1 MSKIDKNNNNDKNNK
16 NNKGTFD
23 ISRRD
28 FLRLTGMGV
37 LAGAATALPVGKASA
52 ATEKTKSS
60 HGSRARNTL
69 KASGSGNKG
78 KADVLILGNVI
89 TMDVYKPNA
98 EAVAIK
104 GNTILYVG
112 AAEVAKKIC
121 DSNTKIY
128 DYGKNSIYPGFL
140 ESHCH
145 CGAVG
150 LEKSE
155 MAGLSAHASLEECVQ
170 VMKKFMED
178 HPEKEFYLGGGYEEH
193 GVKPTAALLDA
204 ICKDKPMVC
213 VDSSAHSMWL
223 NTKAMEEYG
232 INKDAVAKWGTDC
245 VHVDANGNPTGLISE
260 APTFHVREKVNLTVD
275 IMKNALLSW
284 QELML
289 SNGYT
294 GCYNAGVTLAN
305 ANEPF
310 AYYALEKEGK
320 LKHYVYAGSLI
331 GDNTDTPEADM
342 DKVAADAEEH
352 NSKHYTLLGAKV
364 FCDGVVEAHTAWML
378 DDYIDKPGYKGVSRF
393 NDHDKMVRLVKAASK
408 HNMNVHVHTIGD
420 AASKAWMDAF
430 AEAAEATGDFDMR
443 NALAH
448 LQVVH
453 PDVIRRM
460 GEYNVMALCGVMW
473 VEKSHALYEVMAQ
486 YLGQEKADNGFPVK
500 DFFDNGVVAVTHS
513 DYPAADT
520 FGAPSAFCL
529 GVNRYL
535 PSNGIKLQ
543 RNPDQCVS
551 RYDMLRMLTTNVA
564 YMWHE
569 ENRMGSLEY
578 GKLANITVFDK
589 DFMND
594 DFADI
599 EKAKCLATFVDG
611 EQVYKA

>member
-1 MSKIDKNNNNDKNNK
+1 MADKEKKDNNSL
-16 NNKGTFD
+16 D

-28 FLRLTGMGV
+28 FLRLAGTGV
-37 LAGAATALPVGKASA
+37 LAGAVAAMPGGRAMAAEQPKA
-52 ATEKTKSS
+52 S
-60 HGSRARNTL
+60 HGSRSRNML
-69 KASGSGNKG
+69 KASGSNNKG
-78 KADVLILGNVI
+78 RADVLILGNVI
-89 TMDVYKPNA
+89 TMDPYKPSA

-104 GNTILYVG
+104 GDTILYVG
-112 AAEVAKKIC
+112 AAEVARKIC
-121 DSNTKIY
+121 DSSTKVY
-128 DYGKNSIYPGFL
+128 DYGTNTIYPGFL

-155 MAGLSAHASLEECVQ
+155 LAGLNAHASLEECVQ
-170 VMKKFMED
+170 VMKEFMEA
-178 HPEKEFYLGGGYEEH
+178 HPEKPFYLGGGYEEH
-193 GVKPTAALLDA
+193 GVKPTAKMLDA
-204 ICKDKPMVC
+204 ICTDKPMIC
-213 VDSSAHSMWL
+213 VDSSAHSMWM
-223 NTKAMEEYG
+223 NTKAMETYG

-245 VHVDANGNPTGLISE
+245 VKVDENGNPTGLISE
-260 APTFHVREKVNLTVD
+260 APTFHVRDSVNITVD
-275 IMKNALLSW
+275 MMKSALLSW
-284 QELML
+284 QEIML

-305 ANEPF
+305 PNEPF

-320 LKHYVYAGSLI
+320 LKHYTFAGSLI
-331 GDNTDTPEADM
+331 RDNTDTPEADM
-342 DKVAADAEEH
+342 DRVAADAEEH

-364 FCDGVVEAHTAWML
+364 FCDGVVEAQTAWML
-378 DDYIDKPGYKGVSRF
+378 EDYVGKPGYKGVSRF
-393 NDHDKMVRLVKAASK
+393 DDHEKMVRLVKAASK
-408 HNMNVHVHTIGD
+408 HGMNVHIHTIGD
-420 AASKAWMDAF
+420 AASKAWMDAI
-430 AEAAEATGDFDMR
+430 AEAEEATGDFDMR

-473 VEKSHALYEVMAQ
+473 VEKSHALYELMAE

-500 DFFDNGVVAVTHS
+500 DFFDQGVVAVTHS
-513 DYPAADT
+513 DYPAAES
-520 FGAPSAFCL
+520 FGAPAAFCL

-535 PSNGIKLQ
+535 PSNGIKMQ

-569 ENRMGSLEY
+569 EDRMGSLAV
-578 GKLANITVFDK
+578 GKLANLTVYDT
-589 DFMND
+589 DFMKD
-594 DFADI
+594 DFEDI
-599 EKAKCLATFVDG
+599 EKSKCLATFVDG